1 MYSRRQDRSA
11 LLAYCYT
18 ESLRV
23 ADELGARAVAF
34 PAVSAG
40 IYGWPAADAARI
52 ALAAVRESGSAVEEV
67 RFVLF
72 GQEMHGIFTAA
83 LSG

>member
-1 MYSRRQDRSA
+1 
-11 LLAYCYT
+11 
-18 ESLRV
+18 V
-23 ADELGARAVAF
+23 VAF

-52 ALAAVRESGSAVEEV
+52 ALAAVRESGSAAGEV